1 MPGPQI
7 RELQRVFVSR
17 LDTLSHILDAGAAHL
32 GAGLD
37 LAQAR
42 LAPDMLPLGTQ
53 VAFAC
58 NQPRG
63 FSQWCAGEPVQNLD
77 PAVPS
82 LEIAR
87 AHIADTRARVLA
99 GDPDLA
105 AQVEAIRREVLVV
118 KADGATVVADVAD
131 MRRRLQAAKPASGAW
146 DAKNGPGRIM
156 DIELMAQTAC
166 LQLADPARRVEQ
178 QLRAGV
184 KGAKL
189 SVSDEKTL
197 LESYRLLW
205 RLQCASRL
213 LGDKGL
219 DPGALGEGA
228 RAFLLRETGLAD
240 DAALSEAVLAASRAA
255 QVVIEAHL
263 GGVDATE

>member
-1 MPGPQI
+1 MLGPQI

-17 LDTLSHILDAGAAHL
+17 LDTLSHILDAGAAHG

-99 GDPDLA
+99 IACDDGKLEETKRIGLGGALYCELPGHGYVSEYLLPNFYFHITTTY
-105 AQVEAIRREVLVV
+105 AILRMLGVPVG
-118 KADGATVVADVAD
+118 KADY
-131 MRRRLQAAKPASGAW
+131 MR
-146 DAKNGPGRIM
+146 
-156 DIELMAQTAC
+156 
-166 LQLADPARRVEQ
+166 
-178 QLRAGV
+178 
-184 KGAKL
+184 
-189 SVSDEKTL
+189 
-197 LESYRLLW
+197 
-205 RLQCASRL
+205 
-213 LGDKGL
+213 
-219 DPGALGEGA
+219 
-228 RAFLLRETGLAD
+228 FLLPHVRSDG
-240 DAALSEAVLAASRAA
+240 
-255 QVVIEAHL
+255 
-263 GGVDATE
+263 